1 MIDFVRGVLPWQ
13 HRCKEALEELLDRAA
28 FKRYIYHPLRVFI
41 FWATENL
48 GLLPMVK
55 DLSSQPMIKKKKKKS
70 TG

>member
-1 MIDFVRGVLPWQ
+1 MAAQMQRNPRRAPFFSGLKKDT
-13 HRCKEALEELLDRAA
+13 AA
-28 FKRYIYHPLRVFI
+28 FKSYIYHPLRVFI

-55 DLSSQPMIKKKKKKS
+55 DLSSQHMIKKS